1 MPYFR
6 VFNPYL
12 QSAKFDKDAIFI
24 KSVIPELKDVN
35 AKLIHSEN
43 GVQSNIF
50 INYPKQLVSIEYS
63 RKRAIEEFKRANN
76 EKS

>member
-1 MPYFR
+1 MP
-6 VFNPYL
+6 
-12 QSAKFDKDAIFI
+12 AKQ
-24 KSVIPELKDVN
+24 
-35 AKLIHSEN
+35 IHSEN

-50 INYPKQLVSIEYS
+50 LDYPKQIVSIEFS